1 MKVVVLS
8 SSSSGN
14 STYVEYDN
22 VKFLIDAGLGFN
34 DMKNKLN
41 EIVVNASDID
51 FIIVTH
57 ANSDHVKSL
66 HSFNQEKDNKI
77 LIYEKQRNDD
87 DQAYRNAVKDIL
99 DDCIAHFSEDE
110 KEKYKQEIFNLS
122 CLYLTRYSLW
132 KYHNDIFDMLD
143 KLNKKPE
150 EDED

>member
-41 EIVVNASDID
+41 EIGVNASDID

-57 ANSDHVKSL
+57 AHSDHMG
-66 HSFNQEKDNKI
+66 
-77 LIYEKQRNDD
+77 
-87 DQAYRNAVKDIL
+87 AVL
-99 DDCIAHFSEDE
+99 
-110 KEKYKQEIFNLS
+110 
-122 CLYLTRYSLW
+122 
-132 KYHNDIFDMLD
+132 
-143 KLNKKPE
+143 
-150 EDED
+150 